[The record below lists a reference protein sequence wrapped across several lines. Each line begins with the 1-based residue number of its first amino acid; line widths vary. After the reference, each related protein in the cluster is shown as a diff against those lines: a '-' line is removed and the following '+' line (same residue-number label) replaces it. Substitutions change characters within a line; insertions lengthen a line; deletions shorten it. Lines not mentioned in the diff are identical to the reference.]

1 VRNWFSFRKG
11 AATGDRLYKVDMSK
25 AVIVSGART
34 AIGSFGGALTDVS
47 ATELGRVVIESALKR
62 AGIDRVDIEEVIMG
76 NVLQAGVGMN
86 PARQSAIAA
95 GVPDSVPSFTVNK
108 VCGSGLKAVALA
120 AQAIAAGDGDLIVA
134 GGVESMSRAPY
145 LLKKARWGYRLGGDE
160 IADSMLSE
168 GLACAIAGCH
178 MGVTAENV
186 AAESGITREAQDEFA
201 AESQRRAAAA
211 ISAGR
216 FDEEIVPVMIA
227 QKKGD
232 AVAFKVDEY
241 PRAGTTADTLTRLKP
256 AFQKE
261 GTVTAGNAS
270 GINDGAAAV
279 VVASEERAR
288 LMELAPMAKIVSYA
302 SAGVDPRLMG
312 MGPVPAIE
320 GALEKAGLEL
330 TDIDLFELNEAFA
343 AQSLAVMRK
352 LRLDAARVNVNG
364 GAIALG
370 HPIGASGARILVTLL
385 FEMRRR
391 DVRRG
396 LAALCIGG
404 GQGIAMIVER

>member
-1 VRNWFSFRKG
+1 
-11 AATGDRLYKVDMSK
+11 MSK

-34 AIGSFGGALTDVS
+34 AIGSFGGGLTDVP
-47 ATELGRVVIESALKR
+47 ATELGRVVIESALER
-62 AGIDRVDIEEVIMG
+62 AGIDRSDIEEVIMG

-95 GVPDSVPSFTVNK
+95 GIPESVPSFTVNK
-108 VCGSGLKAVALA
+108 VCGSGLKAVVLA
-120 AQAIAAGDGDLIVA
+120 AQAIAAGDADLIVA
-134 GGVESMSRAPY
+134 GGMESMSRAPY
-145 LLKKARWGYRLGGDE
+145 LLKKARWGYRLGSDE
-160 IADSMLSE
+160 IIDSMLSE
-168 GLACAIAGCH
+168 GLTCAMAGCH

-186 AAESGITREAQDEFA
+186 AAASAITRETQDAFA
-201 AESQRRAAAA
+201 AESQRRAEAA

-227 QKKGD
+227 KKKGEEL
-232 AVAFKVDEY
+232 AFKVDEY
-241 PRAGTTADTLTRLKP
+241 ARAGTTVETLARLKP

-302 SAGVDPRLMG
+302 SAGVDPRFMG

-320 GALEKAGLEL
+320 RALERAGLEL
-330 TDIDLFELNEAFA
+330 KDIDLFELNEAFA
-343 AQSLAVMRK
+343 AQSLAVLAK
-352 LRLDAARVNVNG
+352 LRLDGSRVNVNG

-370 HPIGASGARILVTLL
+370 HPIGASGARVLVTLL
-385 FEMRRR
+385 YEMRKR

>member
-1 VRNWFSFRKG
+1 
-11 AATGDRLYKVDMSK
+11 MSK
-25 AVIVSGART
+25 AVITSGART
-34 AIGSFGGALTDVS
+34 AIGSFGGALADVS
-47 ATELGRVVIESALKR
+47 ASELGRVVIESALER
-62 AGIDRVDIEEVIMG
+62 AGIDRADIEEVIMG

-86 PARQSAIAA
+86 AARQSAIAA
-95 GVPDSVPSFTVNK
+95 GIPDSVPSFTVNK
-108 VCGSGLKAVALA
+108 VCGSGLKAIALA
-120 AQAIAAGDGDLIVA
+120 AQAIAAGDADLIVA
-134 GGVESMSRAPY
+134 GGMESMSRAPY

-160 IADSMLSE
+160 IVDSMLSE
-168 GLACAIAGCH
+168 GLTCAMASCH

-186 AAESGITREAQDEFA
+186 AAASGVTREAQDAFA
-201 AESQRRAAAA
+201 AESQRRAEAA

-227 QKKGD
+227 QKKGQP
-232 AVAFKVDEY
+232 VAFKVDEY
-241 PRAGTTADTLTRLKP
+241 PRAGTTAETLARLKP
-256 AFQKE
+256 AFQKD

-302 SAGVDPRLMG
+302 TAGVDPRLMG

-320 GALEKAGLEL
+320 RALEKAGLEL
-330 TDIDLFELNEAFA
+330 KDIDLFELNEAFA
-343 AQSLAVMRK
+343 AQSLAVLGK
-352 LRLDAARVNVNG
+352 LGIDASRVNVNG

-370 HPIGASGARILVTLL
+370 HPIGASGARVLVTLL
-385 FEMRRR
+385 YEMRKR
-391 DVRRG
+391 DVRLG
-396 LAALCIGG
+396 LASLCIGG